1 MVLYF
6 QSKDPPCIEKHLE
19 LEEEIQRL
27 TALKNA
33 LINKKRLLH
42 NSYYSYNE
50 ILTQKIPVNLP

>member
-19 LEEEIQRL
+19 SEEEIQRL

-42 NSYYSYNE
+42 KQLLQLQSNPDSKNTS
-50 ILTQKIPVNLP
+50 